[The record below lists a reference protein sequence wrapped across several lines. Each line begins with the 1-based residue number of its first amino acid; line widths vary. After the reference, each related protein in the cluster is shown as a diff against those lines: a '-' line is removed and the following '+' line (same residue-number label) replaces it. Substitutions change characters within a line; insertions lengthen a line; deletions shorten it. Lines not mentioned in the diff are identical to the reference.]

1 MKKLYLLILLF
12 ISLVTTAQFSKIHYI
27 PPLSG
32 SDNPSSSA
40 QDQYLYISTPSVT
53 AINFTI
59 KQLGGT
65 SISGTVSKS
74 TPYVYNIGNGTDTQL
89 MTPRS
94 EVSSVRSDKGFIIE
108 ADDMVYVAVRVTAG
122 GPNQAGAVV
131 SKGMAALGTR
141 FRIGSLL
148 NVPANPYTD
157 NHYTF
162 VAVMA
167 TENNTQVNFSDIKI
181 GAELINNTVAGNTPA
196 PVMLNS
202 GESFVMA
209 VEGPTNANRDALIGS
224 LVSSDKP
231 VVVNCGSFTGSNAAT
246 NLDLGFDQIVSAE
259 RTGKEYVFIKS
270 TGQADVE
277 KVLLIA
283 DTNNTEIYLNNATGT
298 PNFVLNA
305 GQYLVLDGNQFIS
318 GSLYVR
324 SSEKIFAYQTV
335 GDDTRTDFANQELF
349 FVPPLGCDTPHII
362 DNIPLIEKIGD
373 RIFQGRVT
381 ILTEANSTLQF
392 EVNGTTY
399 NLTSLD
405 ALPGVSVNGPTLV
418 PTQNQ
423 NFDTYTITG
432 LTGNIT
438 VLSTTQLYL
447 AAYGTDG
454 AATFG
459 GFYSGFTFKPEISF
473 NLLNITQT
481 NCIVP
486 NIDLRVNTLSPFD
499 NYQWYY
505 NGNPIPGATQ
515 NHYSPPQPGAYYVKA
530 AISNCNAIGDIYSNE
545 IPVSAC
551 PSDSDNDTVND
562 NVDADFDNDGINNC
576 AESLGNQPV
585 NLVGT
590 GNLVV
595 TTGGNDAPVAV
606 PFSGTTT
613 GDFVTRTPTG
623 KGNYVKIERTFTQPQ
638 NIALEYV
645 QTGNASDYINSSGDY
660 IISCNTTKTITVLNP
675 SDQLL
680 IDTNYDN
687 IFESGVTSYSSYEIR
702 FRLKNALP
710 LTPGTGAFQF
720 RCNGATSISLKHI
733 NLSDADNNNATFK
746 LVYTCVGRDS
756 DGDGI
761 QDSYD
766 LDSDNDGIPDQLEAL
781 GNTVVTPSNI
791 DNNKDGIDDA
801 FGSGINPN
809 DSDLDGI
816 PNNIDLDA
824 DNDGIYDL
832 VEAGHNLSDANQD
845 GRIDG
850 LPSAFGSNGLSN
862 ALETAVESGVINYTL
877 ADTDNNGIRN
887 YLALDSDNDG
897 CNDVIE
903 AGFTD
908 GDGNG
913 ILGSGTTAVN
923 ASGMVTGNGGYTAL
937 PNNNYLIY
945 APISIITQPN
955 IAAFCAY
962 DNASINIV
970 STAVDGY
977 QWQTLVAGVW
987 TDLNDD
993 ANHAST
999 HGQNLQIIAPPF
1011 SFNGKKYRVIL
1022 RKNGNSCLVTS
1033 DEVTLNLFDVPNIS
1047 SPISLVQC
1055 DDDNDGYTTVNLTQK
1070 ESSMAAVSNRVFTYY
1085 KTQTAAE
1092 AGDQTSPAYIINP
1105 LNFYTN
1111 SAVVWVRVV
1120 DLTHGCHSVGQLNVT
1135 VTSTQIPFSFV
1146 KKYYKCDDFLDSFGN
1161 NNSNNNDRDGIASFD
1176 FSSATADILLLLPP
1190 TGSYGVKYY
1199 KNFEDASMEV
1209 DANGVSLEISQN
1221 PLASENIY
1229 NYRNRIYPYQ
1239 QNIWVRVESLLDNSC
1254 YGLGPYVRL
1263 EVEALPIAYPYND
1276 NNIIRHCDDNQDG
1289 IYGFNTSLF
1298 NNIILQGQTDVNIQY
1313 YDASGNLMP
1322 GNLPNPFLVNG
1333 TTTITARVVNAI
1345 TYASD
1350 GPCYAEESLTFIVDK
1365 LPEAYPV
1372 NPSLLSVCDDE
1383 TDPLNQDGIY
1393 GFDTATIE
1401 SSVLNGQTGM
1411 VVKYY
1416 GGNLQPLPSPL
1427 PNPFYTTSQ
1436 NVTVVIENPLNLTC
1450 PASTILPF
1458 KVWPTPKIRLQGR
1471 ELICSDSPDF
1481 YKRIDADIV
1490 DSSTLSN
1497 YTFQWYKDGVLIPN
1511 ATHYTLDVNIPGI
1524 YTVDVTTVHGCLKT
1538 RTIEVVNSDVAHI
1551 DAINVT
1557 DLTDFNSIEVLAS
1570 GGGDLVYSLDDPEIY
1585 QSSNVF
1591 YNVPMGV
1598 HQLYVND
1605 LNGCGNI
1612 GPIEVYVIGIPKFFS
1627 PNGDKVNEYWNL
1639 RGTGEN
1645 HQNKSWLYVFD
1656 RHGKLLTG
1664 FSASDLG
1671 WDGNYNGNPMPSDDY
1686 WFVIEMEDG
1695 RIFKGHFSLIR

>member
-12 ISLVTTAQFSKIHYI
+12 ITLGSTAQFSKTHYI

-32 SDNPSSSA
+32 SDNASSSA
-40 QDQYLYISTPSVT
+40 EDQYLYISTPSTTPV
-53 AINFTI
+53 NFTI

-65 SISGTVSKS
+65 NVTGVVSKS
-74 TPYVYNIGNGTDTQL
+74 NPYVYNIGYGANTQL
-89 MTPRS
+89 MTPKS
-94 EVSSVRSDKGFIIE
+94 EVNTVRSDKGFIIE
-108 ADDMVYVAVRVTAG
+108 ADDLVYAAVRVIAG
-122 GPNQAGAVV
+122 NNNQAGALV
-131 SKGMAALGTR
+131 SKGLAGLGTR

-148 NVPANPYTD
+148 NLTANPYTD

-162 VAVMA
+162 VSVMA
-167 TENNTQVNFSDIKI
+167 TENNTLVAFSDIKS
-181 GAELINNTVAGNTPA
+181 GAVLINNAVAGNTPA
-196 PVMLNS
+196 PIILNS

-209 VEGPTNANRDALIGS
+209 VQGPTNANRDALIGA

-231 VVVNCGSFTGSNAAT
+231 IVVNCGSFTGSNAAT
-246 NLDLGFDQIVSAE
+246 NLDLGFDQIVSTE

-283 DTNNTEIYLNNATGT
+283 DTDNTEVFLNNNSGLPDFT
-298 PNFVLNA
+298 LNA

-324 SSEKIFAYQTV
+324 TSEKIFAYQTV

-362 DNIPLIEKIGD
+362 DNIPMIEKIGS
-373 RIFQGRVT
+373 RTFQGRVT
-381 ILTEANSTLQF
+381 VLTESGSALQF
-392 EVNGTTY
+392 EVNGTNY
-399 NLTSLD
+399 NLASLA
-405 ALPGVSVNGPTLV
+405 ALPGVSVNGPTVV
-418 PTQNQ
+418 PTQSQ

-473 NLLNITQT
+473 NLLAITQT

-499 NYQWYY
+499 NYQWYF
-505 NGNPIPGATQ
+505 NGNPIPGATLS
-515 NHYSPPQPGAYYVKA
+515 HYSPPQPGAYYVKA
-530 AISNCNAIGDIYSNE
+530 AISNCNVIGDIYSNE

-551 PSDSDNDTVND
+551 PTDSDNDSVND

-585 NLVGT
+585 DLSQTTQLVI
-590 GNLVV
+590 
-595 TTGGNDAPVAV
+595 TTGGNDAPEAI
-606 PFSGTTT
+606 PFTGNTN
-613 GDFVTRTPTG
+613 GDFVTRTPIG
-623 KGNYVKIERTFTQPQ
+623 KGNFVKVEKTYTSPV
-638 NIALEYV
+638 NVALEYV
-645 QTGNASDYINSSGDY
+645 QNANAADYINSSGDY

-702 FRLKNALP
+702 FRLKDALA
-710 LTPGTGAFQF
+710 LTPGTGTFQF
-720 RCNGATSISLKHI
+720 RCNGATSVSLKHI
-733 NLSDADNNNATFK
+733 NLSDTSGNNATFK
-746 LVYTCVGRDS
+746 LIYTCVSRDT

-761 QDSYD
+761 RDDFD
-766 LDSDNDGIPDQLEAL
+766 LDSDNDGIPDTTEAL
-781 GNTVVTPSNI
+781 GNTLIAPANT
-791 DNNKDGIDDA
+791 DNNKDGLDDA
-801 FGSGINPN
+801 FGTGINPN
-809 DSDLDGI
+809 DNDLDGV
-816 PNNIDLDA
+816 PNNIDLDS
-824 DNDGIYDL
+824 DNDGIFDL
-832 VEAGHNLSDANQD
+832 IEAGHNRIDANQD
-845 GRIDG
+845 GSIDG
-850 LPSAFGSNGLSN
+850 LPSVFGSNGLSN
-862 ALETAVESGVINYTL
+862 ALETAVESGNINYNI
-877 ADTDNNGIRN
+877 ADTDNDGVRN
-887 YLALDSDNDG
+887 YLSLDSDNDG

-903 AGFTD
+903 AGFLD
-908 GDGNG
+908 GDANG
-913 ILGSGTTAVN
+913 ILGSGTASVNTA
-923 ASGMVTGNGGYTAL
+923 GMVSGNGGYSAL
-937 PNNNYLIY
+937 PNNNYIIS
-945 APISIITQPN
+945 APISITSQPYSE
-955 IAAFCAY
+955 AFCAY
-962 DNASINIV
+962 ENASISIS
-970 STAVDGY
+970 STPVDGY

-993 ANHAST
+993 ANHT
-999 HGQNLQIIAPPF
+999 NTRGRILQILAPPF
-1011 SFNGKKYRVIL
+1011 TFNGKNYRVIL

-1033 DEVTLNLFDVPNIS
+1033 DIVTLNLYDVPNIT
-1047 SPISLVQC
+1047 SPVSLIQC
-1055 DDDNDGYTTVNLTQK
+1055 DDDNDGYTTVNLRQK
-1070 ESSMAAVSNRVFTYY
+1070 ESSMAATSNRVFTYY
-1085 KTQTAAE
+1085 KTQTAAQ
-1092 AGDQTSPAYIINP
+1092 AGDETSPAFIANP
-1105 LNFYTN
+1105 LNYYTN
-1111 SAVVWVRVV
+1111 TATVWVRVV
-1120 DLTHGCHSVGQLNVT
+1120 DLTHGCHSVGELDVT
-1135 VTSTQIPFSFV
+1135 VTSTQIPFNFV

-1161 NNSNNNDRDGIASFD
+1161 NNSNNNDDDGIASFD

-1190 TGSYGVKYY
+1190 TGNYSVKYF

-1221 PLASENIY
+1221 PLATENIY
-1229 NYRNRIYPYQ
+1229 NYRNRLYPFQ
-1239 QNIWVRVESLLDNSC
+1239 QNIWVRVESTLDNSC
-1254 YGLGPYVRL
+1254 FGLGPYVRL
-1263 EVEALPIAYPYND
+1263 EVEALPTAYPYND
-1276 NNIIRHCDDNQDG
+1276 NNIIRHCDDDQDG

-1298 NNIILQGQTDVNIQY
+1298 NNIILQGQTNVNIQY

-1345 TYASD
+1345 TYAPD
-1350 GPCYAEESLTFIVDK
+1350 GPCYDEETLTFIVDK
-1365 LPEAYPV
+1365 LPKAFPV

-1383 TDPLNQDGIY
+1383 ADPLNQDGIY

-1401 SSVLNGQTGM
+1401 SSVLNGQIGM

-1436 NVTVVIENPLNLTC
+1436 NVTVVIENPQNLTC
-1450 PASTILPF
+1450 PATTVLPF

-1471 ELICSDSPDF
+1471 ELICSDSPNF

-1497 YTFQWYKDGVLIPN
+1497 YSFQWYKDGVLIP
-1511 ATHYTLDVNIPGI
+1511 TGTQYTLDVNVPGI
-1524 YTVDVTTVHGCLKT
+1524 YSVDVISVHGCVKT

-1551 DAINVT
+1551 DAINIT
-1557 DLTDFNSIEVLAS
+1557 DLTDFNSIEVIAS
-1570 GGGDLVYSLDDPEIY
+1570 GGGDLVYSLDDPTIY
-1585 QSSNVF
+1585 QSSNIF

-1612 GPIEVYVIGIPKFFS
+1612 GPIEVFVIGIPKFFS
-1627 PNGDKVNEYWNL
+1627 PNGDKVNDYWNL

-1645 HQNKSWLYVFD
+1645 HQSKSWLYVFD
-1656 RHGKLLTG
+1656 RHGKLLDG
-1664 FSASDLG
+1664 FSASDSG
-1671 WDGNYNGNPMPSDDY
+1671 WNGNYNGNPMPADDY
-1686 WFVIEMEDG
+1686 WYVIELEDG
-1695 RIFKGHFSLIR
+1695 RIFKGHFSLVR